1 MDMMVYNCRPDERPL
16 FDRWGA
22 ALGVDW
28 KGTEEALRLETA
40 ALAAGC
46 PCVNVTS
53 DTPVSGDVVDR
64 LAELGVKLIAC
75 RTVGYE
81 HVDAAR
87 ARERGMGVTHIS
99 YSPASVADY
108 ALMLML
114 MVTRNVK
121 TLMLRS
127 LGQDYAL
134 TDVRGRELP
143 GLTVGIAG
151 TGRIG
156 SLLAR
161 RLQSFGCR
169 VLAWSPHPREELKEL
184 VTYTDRETLLR
195 ESDILSLHLR
205 AAPETYHF
213 IDAAALAA
221 MKPGAVLIN
230 TARGSLVD
238 SAALIDAVESGHLG
252 GAGLDVVEGDRPVY
266 YRDHKNQVVAHREMA
281 VLNSFPNVLMLPHMA
296 FFTDE
301 AVEDMVRNS
310 LEGAKEYL
318 EQGSSPWEVEL

>member
-1 MDMMVYNCRPDERPL
+1 MEMMVYHCRPDELPL
-16 FDRWGA
+16 FQRWGEV
-22 ALGVDW
+22 LGIDW
-28 KGTEEALRLETA
+28 KGTADGLSLETA
-40 ALAAGC
+40 ELAAGFS
-46 PCVNVTS
+46 CVNVTS
-53 DTPVSGDVVDR
+53 DTPVPGTVVDR

-87 ARERGMGVTHIS
+87 ARERGIGVTHIS

-108 ALMLML
+108 TVMLML

-121 TLMLRS
+121 ILMLRS

-134 TDVRGRELP
+134 TAVRGRELP

-161 RLQSFGCR
+161 RLQGFGCR
-169 VLAWSPHPREELKEL
+169 VLAWSPHPKGELAGV

-205 AAPETYHF
+205 ASPETHHF

-310 LEGAKEYL
+310 MEGAKEYL
-318 EQGSSPWEVEL
+318 EQGSSLWEVEL